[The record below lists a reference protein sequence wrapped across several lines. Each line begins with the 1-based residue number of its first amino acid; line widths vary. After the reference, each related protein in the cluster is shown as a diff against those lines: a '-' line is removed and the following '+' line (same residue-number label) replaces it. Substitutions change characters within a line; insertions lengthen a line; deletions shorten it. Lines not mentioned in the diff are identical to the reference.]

1 MMKHITEEY
10 RQPTNDIEST
20 REEFEIMKAFL
31 EKHGVLVRKI
41 SVIDGVVKWQAK
53 NPYKVWAELTR
64 NENKV
69 SKNAENEMHSRR
81 WCW

>member
-10 RQPTNDIEST
+10 KQPTNDIEST

-31 EKHGVLVRKI
+31 EEHGVLVRKI

-69 SKNAENEMHSRR
+69 
-81 WCW
+81 

>member
-31 EKHGVLVRKI
+31 EEHGVLVRKI